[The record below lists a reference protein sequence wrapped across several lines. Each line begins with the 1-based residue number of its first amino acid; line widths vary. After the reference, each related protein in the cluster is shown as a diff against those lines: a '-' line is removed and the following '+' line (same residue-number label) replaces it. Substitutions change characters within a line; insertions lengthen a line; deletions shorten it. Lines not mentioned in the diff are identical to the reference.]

1 MLIKCA
7 DVSNPTRPLN
17 MCIEWARRI
26 AEEYFN
32 QVRYKADVYDVS
44 RDKGD
49 ERERERER
57 ETASLCHD
65 IAKSAAD
72 LLLGNCVIDGSI
84 LTIPQLGSF
93 HIVTAFIT
101 FFFSFDWIY
110 SPTRRPRRKPRDC
123 RWWCLSSIVRLAPS
137 RNLKSDSPTTSSATC
152 STPGTVMRALPFS
165 SIELQKPFGLP
176 LSSYF
181 APPAFTSFHFLY
193 DVLWLVPSSEVVLLF
208 SFSSFGPLNRVGAS
222 AKKKWRRNIENSKRK
237 RERERERGKR
247 LFLAFPDIILSML
260 ISFAASSFPFSNNVS
275 PFLSSLS
282 PSSFHPSIPFHGG
295 LCNKRG
301 DGVIVCSY
309 NARHLTFHL
318 LFVQLSL
325 RFPISSSTW
334 RGTINS
340 GRNRRLWALRA
351 CRPNTSFR

>member
-1 MLIKCA
+1 
-7 DVSNPTRPLN
+7 
-17 MCIEWARRI
+17 
-26 AEEYFN
+26 
-32 QVRYKADVYDVS
+32 
-44 RDKGD
+44 
-49 ERERERER
+49 
-57 ETASLCHD
+57 
-65 IAKSAAD
+65 
-72 LLLGNCVIDGSI
+72 
-84 LTIPQLGSF
+84 
-93 HIVTAFIT
+93 
-101 FFFSFDWIY
+101 
-110 SPTRRPRRKPRDC
+110 
-123 RWWCLSSIVRLAPS
+123 
-137 RNLKSDSPTTSSATC
+137 
-152 STPGTVMRALPFS
+152 MRALPFS

-222 AKKKWRRNIENSKRK
+222 AKKNEEETSKIQ
-237 RERERERGKR
+237 RERGRERERGKR

-275 PFLSSLS
+275 PFLSSLP

-295 LCNKRG
+295 PCNKRG

-325 RFPISSSTW
+325 RFPISSST
-334 RGTINS
+334 
-340 GRNRRLWALRA
+340 
-351 CRPNTSFR
+351 